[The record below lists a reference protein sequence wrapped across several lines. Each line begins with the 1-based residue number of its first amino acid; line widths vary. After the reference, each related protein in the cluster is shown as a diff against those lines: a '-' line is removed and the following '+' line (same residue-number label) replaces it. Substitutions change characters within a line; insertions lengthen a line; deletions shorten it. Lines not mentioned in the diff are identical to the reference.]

1 MHATKCMQL
10 NARNCMQLHAFSCM
24 QLQQQFTRRWGPR
37 TPQWAVG
44 VSLAY
49 FLIQKKEVNKQTIKR
64 RQTNANT
71 LCMHPFAC
79 ISLYASLCMHLLA
92 CICVHAYLCMH
103 LCACISVHA
112 SLCMHLCACIFLH
125 ACR

>member
-1 MHATKCMQL
+1 MQQVGRQREANACKCMQRHACNGMHATACMQL

-49 FLIQKKEVNKQTIKR
+49 FLIQKKK
-64 RQTNANT
+64 
-71 LCMHPFAC
+71 
-79 ISLYASLCMHLLA
+79 
-92 CICVHAYLCMH
+92 
-103 LCACISVHA
+103 
-112 SLCMHLCACIFLH
+112 
-125 ACR
+125 